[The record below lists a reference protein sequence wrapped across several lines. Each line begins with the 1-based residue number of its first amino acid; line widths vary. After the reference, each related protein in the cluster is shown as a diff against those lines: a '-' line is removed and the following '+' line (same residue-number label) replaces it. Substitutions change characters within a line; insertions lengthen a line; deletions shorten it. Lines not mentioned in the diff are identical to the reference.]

1 MLIKKHLL
9 FYAILLFSYRKYLTS
24 KKEKEKNKKED
35 NYEKR
40 DKNTNNSCRNIS
52 TKYYAEPQRAF
63 EKEYTPSAVTEPI
76 EIKNDIYLYDI
87 DENNAIYFAM
97 TKSGD
102 LLASDMHKKNG
113 KYFSLGNYALYDLN
127 DLTET
132 FSTGAKE
139 QKLYGNNGKFTTT
152 CKWKV
157 TIDENSE
164 ENNERIKIYD
174 YKIEGV
180 EYHLYL
186 IILK

>member
-1 MLIKKHLL
+1 MKKGIKTLIIVAVI
-9 FYAILLFSYRKYLTS
+9 FVVAIVAFFVNGISIYTQ
-24 KKEKEKNKKED
+24 
-35 NYEKR
+35 
-40 DKNTNNSCRNIS
+40 SCVFS

-87 DENNAIYFAM
+87 DENNAIYFAI

-102 LLASDMHKKNG
+102 LLANDMHKKNG

-127 DLTET
+127 GLTET
-132 FSTGAKE
+132 FSTAAKE

-152 CKWKV
+152 CKWKL
-157 TIDENSE
+157 TIDENSD

-180 EYHLYL
+180 KYHLYL

>member
-1 MLIKKHLL
+1 MKKGIKTLIIVAVI
-9 FYAILLFSYRKYLTS
+9 FVVAIAAFFVNGISIYTQ
-24 KKEKEKNKKED
+24 
-35 NYEKR
+35 
-40 DKNTNNSCRNIS
+40 SCVFS
-52 TKYYAEPQRAF
+52 TKYYAEPRRAF
-63 EKEYTPSAVTEPI
+63 EKEYTSSAVTEPI

-87 DENNAIYFAM
+87 DENNAIYFAI

-102 LLASDMHKKNG
+102 LLANDMHKKNG

-132 FSTGAKE
+132 FSTAAKE

-152 CKWKV
+152 CKWKL
-157 TIDENSE
+157 TIDENSD

>member
-1 MLIKKHLL
+1 MKKGIKTLIIVAVI
-9 FYAILLFSYRKYLTS
+9 FVVAIVAFFVNGISIYTQ
-24 KKEKEKNKKED
+24 
-35 NYEKR
+35 
-40 DKNTNNSCRNIS
+40 SCVFS
-52 TKYYAEPQRAF
+52 TKYYVEPQRAF
-63 EKEYTPSAVTEPI
+63 EKEYTPSAVTEQI

-152 CKWKV
+152 CKWKL

>member
-1 MLIKKHLL
+1 MKKGIKTLIIVAVI
-9 FYAILLFSYRKYLTS
+9 FVVAIVAFFVNGISIYTQ
-24 KKEKEKNKKED
+24 
-35 NYEKR
+35 
-40 DKNTNNSCRNIS
+40 SCVFS
-52 TKYYAEPQRAF
+52 TKYYAEPRRAF
-63 EKEYTPSAVTEPI
+63 EKEYTSSAVTEPI

-87 DENNAIYFAM
+87 DENNAIYFAI

-102 LLASDMHKKNG
+102 LLANDMHKKNG

-132 FSTGAKE
+132 FSTVAKE

-152 CKWKV
+152 CKWKL

>member
-1 MLIKKHLL
+1 MKKGIKTLIIVAVI
-9 FYAILLFSYRKYLTS
+9 FVVAIVAFFVNGISIYTQ
-24 KKEKEKNKKED
+24 
-35 NYEKR
+35 
-40 DKNTNNSCRNIS
+40 SCVFS
-52 TKYYAEPQRAF
+52 TKYYAELRRAF
-63 EKEYTPSAVTEPI
+63 EKEYTSSAVTEPI

-87 DENNAIYFAM
+87 DENNAIYFAI

-152 CKWKV
+152 CKWKL
-157 TIDENSE
+157 TIDENSD

>member
-1 MLIKKHLL
+1 MKKGIKTLIIVAVI
-9 FYAILLFSYRKYLTS
+9 FVVAIVAFFVNGISIYTQ
-24 KKEKEKNKKED
+24 
-35 NYEKR
+35 
-40 DKNTNNSCRNIS
+40 SCVFS

-152 CKWKV
+152 CKWKL

-164 ENNERIKIYD
+164 ENNERIKIYN

>member
-1 MLIKKHLL
+1 MKKGIKTLIIVAVI
-9 FYAILLFSYRKYLTS
+9 FVVAIVAFFVNGISIYTQ
-24 KKEKEKNKKED
+24 
-35 NYEKR
+35 
-40 DKNTNNSCRNIS
+40 SCVFS

-76 EIKNDIYLYDI
+76 EIK
-87 DENNAIYFAM
+87 NAIYFAM

-157 TIDENSE
+157 TIDENSD